1 MPWHC
6 YVPKCTQKGY
16 TNPSGEKV
24 SLFTFPNDQV
34 RRKQWIHAIRREE
47 GKNFTITDKTKVCS
61 LHFRPSDLKKSLNG
75 RIFVRNNAIPSKF
88 EWALE
93 SPKKRKA
100 PAARV
105 PLPTKV
111 AATTSTKS
119 EIIEEQQGETDEQLH
134 EDKIRRENEEPL
146 KSVQEELEIK
156 ISRLEGELREAK
168 HAVEHLQQEST
179 ALLEIKISRLE
190 GELREA
196 KQAVEHL
203 QQENTALLEKQLA
216 REKQRL
222 FDIDRFK
229 SDEDISFY
237 TGFPKYTTFL
247 AIFEFL
253 NPGAEGENIR
263 YCAPTER
270 DITEDFYDEEEDDEV
285 GAEVQNAR
293 RGRPKI
299 LKPIEELFMVM

>member
-1 MPWHC
+1 MPLYC
-6 YVPKCTQKGY
+6 CVPKCTQKRY
-16 TNPSGEKV
+16 TNTSGEKV
-24 SLFTFPNDQV
+24 SFFTFPNDQV
-34 RRKQWIHAIRREE
+34 RRKQRIHAIRREE

-61 LHFRPSDLKKSLNG
+61 LHFRPSNLKKSLNG
-75 RIFVRNNAIPSKF
+75 RIFVRDIAIPSKF

-168 HAVEHLQQEST
+168 
-179 ALLEIKISRLE
+179 
-190 GELREA
+190 
-196 KQAVEHL
+196 QAVEHL
-203 QQENTALLEKQLA
+203 QQENTSLLEKQLA
-216 REKQRL
+216 REKQHARFEQRL